1 MISTASIILAYG
13 DIQRFALAVPDMT
26 VRAGEKI
33 GLMGPSGIGKST
45 LLSAL
50 AGLVAPF
57 AGALQVAGIQ
67 LDGASTRARRQLRAQ
82 QGLILQNPALVPYLD
97 VRENVLLP
105 LRLRGDRI
113 DAGIAD
119 RVTELLDRIGLG
131 ARADHR
137 PAALSRGECQ
147 RVAICRALLPR
158 PALILADEP
167 TAALD
172 VESTRVAMDLIFEWM
187 GTRGTLVMASHDPSL
202 RPRFDRTLDLTGWV
216 A

>member
-1 MISTASIILAYG
+1 MLAYG
-13 DIQRFALAVPDMT
+13 DAHRFALAVPDLT

-33 GLMGPSGIGKST
+33 GLVGPSGVGKST

-50 AGLVAPF
+50 AGLVHPQ
-57 AGALQVAGIQ
+57 AGTMMVAGIQ
-67 LDGASTRARRQLRAQ
+67 LADASARARRQLRAQ

-113 DAGIAD
+113 DATVEA
-119 RVTELLDRIGLG
+119 RVAELLDRIGLSD
-131 ARADHR
+131 RADHR
-137 PAALSRGECQ
+137 PSALSRGENQ

-158 PALILADEP
+158 PGLILADEP

-172 VESTRVAMDLIFEWM
+172 AASTQRAMDLIFEWM
-187 GTRGTLVMASHDPSL
+187 GTRGTLVMATHDSTL
-202 RPRFDRTLDLTGWV
+202 VDRFDRVLNLAEWTP
-216 A
+216 